1 MRFWVFRNLAGAVAL
16 LAAGLTQALLTQ
28 GLAQESN
35 SGPVVVELFTSQ
47 ACSKCRAAD
56 VFFSELTSRESVI
69 AISWHVD
76 YWNKLETRN
85 GRWRDP
91 YSDPQ
96 CTKRQRQY
104 NKNLR
109 GRRSV
114 YTPQIIINGMA
125 EAVGSDREDVGAL
138 INAARASQPVAVIS
152 TRRKGD
158 EMVFDIGATETGGEA
173 FLATLKPVVNT
184 EIHHGENAGM
194 VIKEI
199 NVVTDLQ
206 SLGEVASEGGQL
218 TADAPQAGDH
228 CAILVHEPSQ
238 GRIIAAAY
246 CPT

>member
-1 MRFWVFRNLAGAVAL
+1 MRFWILRYFVGATAL
-16 LAAGLTQALLTQ
+16 FAAGLTQS
-28 GLAQESN
+28 LAQGS
-35 SGPVVVELFTSQ
+35 SDGPVVVELFTSQ

-56 VFFSELTSRESVI
+56 AYFSELASRDGVI

-76 YWNKLETRN
+76 YWNKLETRK

-91 YSDPQ
+91 FSDPQ

-114 YTPQIIINGMA
+114 YTPQIVINGMA
-125 EAVGSDREDVGAL
+125 EAIGSDREDVGAL
-138 INAARASQPVAVIS
+138 INAARASQPVAAIS
-152 TRRKGD
+152 ARRLGA
-158 EMVFDIGATETGGEA
+158 ELVFDIGATEAGGEA
-173 FLATLKPVVNT
+173 FLATLNPAVNT

-194 VIKEI
+194 VIQEI
-199 NVVTDLQ
+199 NVVTGLQ
-206 SLGEVASEGGQL
+206 SLGEVASEGGRL

-228 CAILVHEPSQ
+228 CVILVHEPDQ

-246 CPT
+246 CPS